1 MIAGGYRGDFYL
13 QTYGGTLMGKILMD
27 AVFSLIFIS
36 RPSYL
41 FDEDTGESK
50 RIPNMMFIDYGGGRF
65 KFTYSWGK
73 DEDFPIFA
81 K

>member
-1 MIAGGYRGDFYL
+1 MQNQLMIAGGYRGDFYL

-50 RIPNMMFIDYGGGRF
+50 RIPNMMFIDYMRPQMILV
-65 KFTYSWGK
+65 
-73 DEDFPIFA
+73 DHDFCQ
-81 K
+81 